1 MRNPRL
7 FTNQSLTPG
16 DQVVLKGTVAQHLGR
31 VLRARTGEHIVL
43 FNGDGQEFAAQVLT
57 VGKREVTVDIGEA
70 ATPQTESPVYSML
83 GLCLSKG
90 DRFDWAIQKATEL
103 GVGAIAPLYSERVD
117 FSIPSDRI
125 EKRIAHWQQIAISAC
140 EQCGRVKVPSITS
153 PQPLL
158 SWIGNVSAE
167 QKWVLHCADDTGAPA
182 TTVNNGAPQDAALL
196 IGPEGGLTDQEFAAA
211 SAEGFQLL
219 QLGPR
224 VLRTET
230 APAAAL
236 SVLSV
241 FWGEMPS
248 RTQGYKP

>member
-1 MRNPRL
+1 MRYPRL
-7 FTNQSLTPG
+7 FTDQPLTPG
-16 DQVVLKGTVAQHLGR
+16 DQVVLKGNVAQHLGR
-31 VLRARTGEHIVL
+31 VLRSRSGDHIAL

-57 VGKREVTVDIGEA
+57 VNKGEVSAEVGA
-70 ATPQTESPVYSML
+70 AASPQTESPVYTTL

-103 GVGAIAPLYSERVD
+103 GVGAIAPLQSERVD
-117 FSIPSDRI
+117 FSIPPDRMG
-125 EKRIAHWQQIAISAC
+125 KRIAHWQQIAISAC
-140 EQCGRVKVPSITS
+140 EQCGRVKVPSITP
-153 PQPLL
+153 PQSLAV
-158 SWIGNVSAE
+158 WVENVSAE
-167 QKWVLHCADDTGAPA
+167 QKWVLHCADNTDASASAMTPGTPR
-182 TTVNNGAPQDAALL
+182 DAALL

-236 SVLSV
+236 SVLGV

-248 RTQGYKP
+248 

>member
-7 FTNQSLTPG
+7 FTDQPLTPG
-16 DQVVLKGTVAQHLGR
+16 NQVVLKGNVAQHLGR
-31 VLRARTGEHIVL
+31 VLRARTGDNIAL
-43 FNGDGQEFAAQVLT
+43 FNGDGQEFAATVLT
-57 VGKREVTVDIGEA
+57 VSKREVSVDIGEA
-70 ATPQTESPVYSML
+70 ATPQTESPVYTTL

-90 DRFDWAIQKATEL
+90 DRLDWAIQKATEL

-117 FSIPSDRI
+117 FSIPQDRM
-125 EKRIAHWQQIAISAC
+125 EKRIAHWQQIAINAC
-140 EQCGRVKVPSITS
+140 EQCGRVKVPSITP
-153 PQPLL
+153 PQSLL
-158 SWIGNVSAE
+158 SWVDNVSAE
-167 QKWVLHCADDTGAPA
+167 QKWVLHCADDTSASASAVTHGAPR
-182 TTVNNGAPQDAALL
+182 DAALL
-196 IGPEGGLTDQEFAAA
+196 IGPEGGLTDQELAAA

-241 FWGEMPS
+241 FWGDMPS
-248 RTQGYKP
+248 

>member
-7 FTNQSLTPG
+7 FTDQSLTPG
-16 DQVVLKGTVAQHLGR
+16 DQVVLEGAVAQHLGR
-31 VLRARTGEHIVL
+31 VLRARAGERIVL
-43 FNGDGQEFAAQVLT
+43 FNGDGREFAAQVLT
-57 VGKREVTVDIGEA
+57 VSKREVSVDIGAA
-70 ATPQTESPVYSML
+70 ATPDTESLVRTTL

-117 FSIPSDRI
+117 FKIPPDRV

-140 EQCGRVKVPSITS
+140 EQCGRVKVPSIT
-153 PQPLL
+153 PPLSL
-158 SWIGNVSAE
+158 VSWVENVSAE
-167 QKWVLHCADDTGAPA
+167 QKWVLHCADDTGASA
-182 TTVNNGAPQDAALL
+182 SAVTHGAPRNAALL
-196 IGPEGGLTDQEFAAA
+196 IGPEGGLTDQEFNAAN
-211 SAEGFQLL
+211 AEGFHLL

-230 APAAAL
+230 APVAAL
-236 SVLSV
+236 AVLSV

-248 RTQGYKP
+248 WTEGYNP

>member
-1 MRNPRL
+1 M
-7 FTNQSLTPG
+7 
-16 DQVVLKGTVAQHLGR
+16 
-31 VLRARTGEHIVL
+31 
-43 FNGDGQEFAAQVLT
+43 LT
-57 VGKREVTVDIGEA
+57 VSKREVSVDIGEA
-70 ATPQTESPVYSML
+70 ATPQTESPVFTTL

-103 GVGAIAPLYSERVD
+103 GAGAIGPLYSERVE
-117 FSIPSDRI
+117 FSIPQDRM

-140 EQCGRVKVPSITS
+140 EQCGRVKVPSITP
-153 PQPLL
+153 PQSLV
-158 SWIGNVSAE
+158 SWVDNISAE
-167 QKWVLHCADDTGAPA
+167 QKWVLHCADDTSASASAVTHGAPR
-182 TTVNNGAPQDAALL
+182 DAALL
-196 IGPEGGLTDQEFAAA
+196 IGPEGGFTEREFTAA

-248 RTQGYKP
+248 

>member
-7 FTNQSLTPG
+7 FTDQPLTPG
-16 DQVVLKGTVAQHLGR
+16 NQVVLKGNVAQHLGR
-31 VLRARTGEHIVL
+31 VLRARTGDNIAL
-43 FNGDGQEFAAQVLT
+43 FNGDGLEFAATVLS
-57 VGKREVTVDIGEA
+57 VSKREVSVDIGEA
-70 ATPQTESPVYSML
+70 ATPQTESPVYTTL

-90 DRFDWAIQKATEL
+90 DRLDWAIQKATEL

-117 FSIPSDRI
+117 FSIPQDRM
-125 EKRIAHWQQIAISAC
+125 EKRIAHWQQIAINAC
-140 EQCGRVKVPSITS
+140 EQCGRVKVPSITP
-153 PQPLL
+153 PQSLL
-158 SWIGNVSAE
+158 SWVDNVSAE
-167 QKWVLHCADDTGAPA
+167 QKWVLHCADDTSASASAVTHGAPR
-182 TTVNNGAPQDAALL
+182 DAALL
-196 IGPEGGLTDQEFAAA
+196 IGPEGGLTDQELAAA

-241 FWGEMPS
+241 FWGDMPS
-248 RTQGYKP
+248 

>member
-7 FTNQSLTPG
+7 FIDQLLTPG
-16 DQVVLKGTVAQHLGR
+16 DQVVLEGNVAQHLGR
-31 VLRARTGEHIVL
+31 VLRARAGDRIAL
-43 FNGDGQEFAAQVLT
+43 FNGDGREFAAQVLT
-57 VGKREVTVDIGEA
+57 VSKREVSVDIGA
-70 ATPQTESPVYSML
+70 AFTPQTESLVHTTL

-117 FSIPSDRI
+117 FSIPPDRMG
-125 EKRIAHWQQIAISAC
+125 KRIAHWQQIAISAC
-140 EQCGRVKVPSITS
+140 EQCGRVKVPPITP
-153 PQPLL
+153 PQSLV
-158 SWIGNVSAE
+158 SWAANVSAE
-167 QKWVLHCADDTGAPA
+167 QKWVLHCADDTDASASAVTQGTPR
-182 TTVNNGAPQDAALL
+182 DAALL

-211 SAEGFQLL
+211 STEGFQLL

-230 APAAAL
+230 APVAAL
-236 SVLSV
+236 SVLGV

-248 RTQGYKP
+248 

>member
-1 MRNPRL
+1 M
-7 FTNQSLTPG
+7 
-16 DQVVLKGTVAQHLGR
+16 VLKGNVAQHLGR
-31 VLRARTGEHIVL
+31 VLRARAGDHIAL

-57 VGKREVTVDIGEA
+57 VSKREVSVDIGA
-70 ATPQTESPVYSML
+70 AFTPQTESLVHTTL

-103 GVGAIAPLYSERVD
+103 GVGAVTPLYSERVD
-117 FSIPSDRI
+117 FSIPQDRM
-125 EKRIAHWQQIAISAC
+125 EKRIAHWQQIAINAC
-140 EQCGRVKVPSITS
+140 EQCGRVKVPSITP
-153 PQPLL
+153 PQSLL
-158 SWIGNVSAE
+158 SWVDNVSAE
-167 QKWVLHCADDTGAPA
+167 QKWVLHCADDTSASASAVTHGAPH
-182 TTVNNGAPQDAALL
+182 DAALL

-236 SVLSV
+236 SVLGV

-248 RTQGYKP
+248 

>member
-7 FTNQSLTPG
+7 FTDQPLTPG
-16 DQVVLKGTVAQHLGR
+16 NQVVLKGNVAQHLGR
-31 VLRARTGEHIVL
+31 VLRARAGDHISL
-43 FNGDGQEFAAQVLT
+43 FNGDGQEFAATVLT
-57 VGKREVTVDIGEA
+57 VSKREVSVDIGEA
-70 ATPQTESPVYSML
+70 ATPQTESPVYTTL

-117 FSIPSDRI
+117 FSIPQDRM
-125 EKRIAHWQQIAISAC
+125 EKRIAHWQQIAINAC
-140 EQCGRVKVPSITS
+140 EQCGRVKVPSITP
-153 PQPLL
+153 PQSLL
-158 SWIGNVSAE
+158 SWVDNVSAE
-167 QKWVLHCADDTGAPA
+167 QKWVLHCADDTSASASAVTHGAPR
-182 TTVNNGAPQDAALL
+182 DAALL

-248 RTQGYKP
+248 

>member
-7 FTNQSLTPG
+7 FTDQPLTPG
-16 DQVVLKGTVAQHLGR
+16 SQVLLKRNVAQHLGR
-31 VLRARTGEHIVL
+31 VLRARVGDHIAL
-43 FNGDGQEFAAQVLT
+43 FNGDGREFAATVLT
-57 VGKREVTVDIGEA
+57 VSKREVRVDIGEA
-70 ATPQTESPVYSML
+70 ATPRTESLVYTKL

-117 FSIPSDRI
+117 FSIPQDRM

-140 EQCGRVKVPSITS
+140 EQCGRVKVPSVTP
-153 PQPLL
+153 PQSLV
-158 SWIGNVSAE
+158 SWVDNVSAE
-167 QKWVLHCADDTGAPA
+167 QKWVLHCADDTSASASAVTHGGPR
-182 TTVNNGAPQDAALL
+182 DAALL
-196 IGPEGGLTDQEFAAA
+196 AGPEGGLTDQEFAAA
-211 SAEGFQLL
+211 STEGFQLL

-230 APAAAL
+230 APATAL

-248 RTQGYKP
+248 

>member
-7 FTNQSLTPG
+7 FTDQPLTPG
-16 DQVVLKGTVAQHLGR
+16 DQVVLKGNVAQHLGR
-31 VLRARTGEHIVL
+31 VLRARSGDRIAL

-57 VGKREVTVDIGEA
+57 LSKGEVSVEVGAA
-70 ATPQTESPVYSML
+70 ATPQTESPVYTTL

-103 GVGAIAPLYSERVD
+103 GVGAIAPLHSERVD
-117 FSIPSDRI
+117 FSIPPDRM

-140 EQCGRVKVPSITS
+140 EQCGRVKVPSITQ
-153 PQPLL
+153 PQSLM
-158 SWIGNVSAE
+158 SWVENVSAE
-167 QKWVLHCADDTGAPA
+167 QKWVLHCADDTGASAPA
-182 TTVNNGAPQDAALL
+182 VTERAPQDAALL
-196 IGPEGGLTDQEFAAA
+196 IGPEGGLTNQEFAAA

-248 RTQGYKP
+248 